1 MVNKKGKLNMA
12 FKDCTDD
19 EIRSTYEQV
28 AASNRHLKS
37 VNLLVRATAE
47 KLGARPSDVRAV
59 IQGEDD

>member
-1 MVNKKGKLNMA
+1 MA
-12 FKDCTDD
+12 FKDCTDE

-47 KLGARPSDVRAV
+47 KLGARPSDVRSV